1 MVLGGL
7 LLMAYSDPAISAGFG
22 STNPAGTTR
31 QFTSFS
37 FTRTAFTFT
46 GTGFPF
52 NGTFP
57 FNRTSGIPTRIS
69 GGGRGIS
76 TTTQAESFVGLG
88 LVAVGILL
96 EVFTL
101 LLLQPSAEQKGQTK
115 LPGKETGQE
124 K

>member
-22 STNPAGTTR
+22 STNTTGTTR

-37 FTRTAFTFT
+37 FTRSFTFT
-46 GTGFPF
+46 GTGFPL

-57 FNRTSGIPTRIS
+57 FNRTSGIPTRVR
-69 GGGRGIS
+69 GGGIS
-76 TTTQAESFVGLG
+76 TTTQAESFAGLG

-101 LLLQPSAEQKGQTK
+101 LLWQPAAEQKGQTQ
-115 LPGKETGQE
+115 LPGQE
-124 K
+124 KGQEK